1 MGVSPSYPLLKELSY
16 LLLGKMDHETL
27 ILLEEKIAKLKGTMR
42 QLDDQKLKL
51 EADINFLN
59 REKQI
64 LMKALD
70 YYNEIERK
78 IDSLSSK
85 NIQLESQL
93 KALMSAIENMEQSFK
108 KDDQ

>member
-1 MGVSPSYPLLKELSY
+1 
-16 LLLGKMDHETL
+16 
-27 ILLEEKIAKLKGTMR
+27 
-42 QLDDQKLKL
+42 
-51 EADINFLN
+51 
-59 REKQI
+59 
-64 LMKALD
+64 MKALD